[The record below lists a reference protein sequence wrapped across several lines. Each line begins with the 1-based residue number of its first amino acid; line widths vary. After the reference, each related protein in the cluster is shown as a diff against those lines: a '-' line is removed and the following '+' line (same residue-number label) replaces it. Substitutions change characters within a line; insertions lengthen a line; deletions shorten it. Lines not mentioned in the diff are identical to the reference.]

1 MISSL
6 KKFLMKNFIFRAV
19 KLLRFSK
26 NRADG
31 ASNEGFHQFFLST
44 NHLPCIVALLFWLYS
59 VITTILCEKRYVLSH
74 LQNKLSVL
82 LSDSL

>member
-31 ASNEGFHQFFLST
+31 ASNEGFH
-44 NHLPCIVALLFWLYS
+44 
-59 VITTILCEKRYVLSH
+59 
-74 LQNKLSVL
+74 
-82 LSDSL
+82 